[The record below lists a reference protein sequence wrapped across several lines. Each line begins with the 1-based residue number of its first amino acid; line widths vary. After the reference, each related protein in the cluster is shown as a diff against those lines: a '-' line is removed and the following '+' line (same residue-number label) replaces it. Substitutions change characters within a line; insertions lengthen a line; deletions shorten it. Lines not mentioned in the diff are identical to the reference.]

1 MSSTC
6 SHVSNSYE
14 LQIGQVMVGNLCLPK
29 NICFMAW
36 PMYVPV
42 RNLIRH
48 DFCLSVIVGLFQ
60 NSLES
65 SFSMSSLFV
74 HIHILGV
81 CMAIGSK
88 LFILSY
94 FLICFSKNLMG
105 PLSGVSIMESH
116 SSFW

>member
-1 MSSTC
+1 MSTKEHLFYGLAHVC
-6 SHVSNSYE
+6 SGAEFNKAY
-14 LQIGQVMVGNLCLPK
+14 
-29 NICFMAW
+29 
-36 PMYVPV
+36 
-42 RNLIRH
+42 
-48 DFCLSVIVGLFQ
+48 FCLSVIVGLFQ